1 MLYDGFEPLSDPH
14 GISVTSYSPDLGGD
28 VSDLNIGG
36 MTELY
41 TMAVKFLFI
50 LEIDQM
56 QCCFFNDSKQYLLR
70 NR

>member
-50 LEIDQM
+50 LEIT
-56 QCCFFNDSKQYLLR
+56 C
-70 NR
+70 